1 MVYLKGIYN
10 QYELYYKHLQK
21 AWMSENG
28 SKIVCIEKIRVGED
42 RDYEIKMYFLTNC
55 FGSKFYLIKSFA
67 IILF

>member
-42 RDYEIKMYFLTNC
+42 RDYEIKIFQ
-55 FGSKFYLIKSFA
+55 
-67 IILF
+67 